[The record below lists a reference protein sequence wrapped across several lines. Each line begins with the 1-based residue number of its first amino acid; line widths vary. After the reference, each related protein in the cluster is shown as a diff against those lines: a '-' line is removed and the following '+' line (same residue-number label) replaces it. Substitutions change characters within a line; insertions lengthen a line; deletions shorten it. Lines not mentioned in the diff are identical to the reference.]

1 MPFIEAQRIK
11 NLPPYLFA
19 RIEQLIAQKQKE
31 GVDVINLGIGD
42 PDQPTPEH
50 IVQVLIKEAQNPAN
64 HQYPTSGGL
73 LAYRQAVAGWYEN
86 RFGVKLNPRTEIVS
100 LIGSKE
106 GIAHISWCYLDP
118 GDVVLVPD
126 PAYPVYAGGAVLAGA
141 VPYYLPLKEERGYL
155 PDLAA
160 IPVEVAKKA
169 KLMFLNYPN
178 NPTGAVAP
186 RSFFQEV
193 VAFAREFNLLVCH
206 DAPYTEI
213 AYDDYR
219 PLSFLEIPY
228 AKEIGLEFHSLSKT
242 FCMTGWRIGWAAGNA
257 AAVEA
262 LGRLKTN
269 IDSGQFQAIQYA
281 AIAALK
287 GPNHTITQVNK
298 LYQKRRDILVD
309 GFNSLGWCLKKPQ
322 ASIYVW
328 ARVPSGHTAESF
340 AELVLNK
347 AGVVVTPGT
356 GYGAHGEG
364 YFRMS
369 LTVSPDRLAEAIK
382 RIKENIGP
390 VKF

>member
-1 MPFIEAQRIK
+1 LPFIEAQRIK
-11 NLPPYLFA
+11 DLPPYLFA

-31 GVDVINLGIGD
+31 GVDIINLGIGD

-50 IVQVLIKEAQNPAN
+50 IVQALINEAQNPVN
-64 HQYPTSGGL
+64 HQYPTSSGL
-73 LAYRQAVAGWYEN
+73 LAYRQAVADWYED
-86 RFGVKLNPRTEIVS
+86 RFGVKLNPQTEIVS

-141 VPYYLPLKEERGYL
+141 GPYYLPLKEERGYL

-160 IPVEVAKKA
+160 IPVGVAKKA

-193 VAFAREFNLLVCH
+193 VVFAREFNLLVCH

-213 AYDDYR
+213 AYDGYR

-269 IDSGQFQAIQYA
+269 IDSGQFQAIQCA

-287 GPNHTITQVNK
+287 GTDHAITQVNK
-298 LYQKRRDILVD
+298 LYQERRDILVD
-309 GFNSLGWCLKKPQ
+309 GFNSLGWRLKKPL

-328 ARVPSGHTAESF
+328 ARVPSGHTSESF

-356 GYGAHGEG
+356 GYGAYGEG

-369 LTVSPDRLAEAIK
+369 LTVSTERLTEAIR

-390 VKF
+390 VNF